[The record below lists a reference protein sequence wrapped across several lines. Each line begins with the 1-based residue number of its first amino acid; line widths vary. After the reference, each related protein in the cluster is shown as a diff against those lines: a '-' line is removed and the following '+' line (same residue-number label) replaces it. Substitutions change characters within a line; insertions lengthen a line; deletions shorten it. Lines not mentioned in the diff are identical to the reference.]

1 MIFLLAPVSCIS
13 TNRKLSGSVPHN
25 HATLAVYGTITTP
38 WMVLEHQS
46 APDAKLT
53 PGRWRT
59 LALLAIAELL
69 GMSLWFSGSAVVPAL
84 TREWNLSAGAASWLT
99 LSVQLGFVA
108 GTLVSAL
115 LNLPDIISPRH
126 LFTLTALAGAIV
138 NAAFGMFAHDAAAG
152 IPLRFL
158 TGMFLAGV
166 YPPAM
171 KILATW
177 FRHSRGLALGVLV
190 GALTLGKATPYLVN
204 GVGSQNWRHNMLVVS
219 LLAIVGGLVVL
230 CFIDEGPHA
239 LPAAQFDWK
248 QVAKV
253 FRNRGVRLANMGY
266 FGHMW
271 ELYAMWTW
279 IPFMIRASLSAR
291 KSDPS
296 LAEVA
301 SFLVIGCGA
310 LGCVIAGLVADR
322 AGRTLVTSWAM
333 IISGGCCL
341 VIGLLFGTNP
351 ILLLIVAAIW
361 GASVVADSAQF
372 SACVTELGDPQYIG
386 TALTI
391 QTCLGFLLTTA
402 SIEVIPRFVNLVG
415 WRYAF
420 MILAPGPLFGVL
432 SMLRLRTLPEA
443 VKIAH
448 GRR

>member
-1 MIFLLAPVSCIS
+1 LHQPAIS
-13 TNRKLSGSVPHN
+13 TTS
-25 HATLAVYGTITTP
+25 
-38 WMVLEHQS
+38 
-46 APDAKLT
+46 
-53 PGRWRT
+53 RWRT
-59 LALLAIAELL
+59 LAVLAIAELL

-84 TREWNLSAGAASWLT
+84 VSDWNLGESAATWLT

-108 GTLVSAL
+108 GTLLSAL
-115 LNLPDIISPRH
+115 LNLPDIISARH
-126 LFTLTALAGAIV
+126 LFVLTAIAGAMV
-138 NAAFGMFAHDAAAG
+138 NAAFGWFAHDAATA
-152 IPLRFL
+152 IVFRFL

-177 FRHSRGLALGVLV
+177 FRHGRGLALGVLV
-190 GALTLGKATPYLVN
+190 GALTLGKAAPYLVN
-204 GVGSQNWRHNMLVVS
+204 GIGSQNWRHNVLFVS
-219 LLAIVGGLVVL
+219 LLAVVGGLIVL
-230 CFIDEGPHA
+230 LFVGDGPYA
-239 LPAAQFDWK
+239 LPAARFDWT
-248 QVAKV
+248 QAVKV
-253 FRNRGVRLANMGY
+253 FRNRGVRLANLGY

-279 IPFMIRASLSAR
+279 IPFMIRASLSLR
-291 KSDPS
+291 KSDPA

-310 LGCVIAGLVADR
+310 VGCVIAGVVADR
-322 AGRTLVTSWAM
+322 IGRTVVTSGAM
-333 IISGGCCL
+333 AISGSCCL
-341 VIGLLFGTNP
+341 VIGLLFGAHP

-391 QTCLGFLLTTA
+391 QTCLGFLLTTI
-402 SIEVIPRFVNLVG
+402 SIELISRFEKIVG

-420 MILAPGPLFGVL
+420 ILLAPGPLFGVIA
-432 SMLRLRTLPEA
+432 MLRLRGLPEA
-443 VKIAH
+443 EKIAQ